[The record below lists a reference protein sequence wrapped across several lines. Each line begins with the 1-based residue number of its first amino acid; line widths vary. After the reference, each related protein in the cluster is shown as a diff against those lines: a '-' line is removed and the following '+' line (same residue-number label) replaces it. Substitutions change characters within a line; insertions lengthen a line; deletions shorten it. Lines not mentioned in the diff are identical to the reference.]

1 MQTTLL
7 ETQEAMMAQVNSAS
21 INNYVAQQESQR
33 KLAQLSS
40 TIEVDKSKTTVVS
53 DNSSRGVIV
62 QISKEA
68 RRLAKESLAESDI
81 ILTLEKRAIQNNLK
95 AALSHSKRLQNEAIQ
110 NNAENKTVINK
121 EESKTAKAEQIAFAA

>member
-21 INNYVAQQESQR
+21 INNYVAQQESQK
-33 KLAQLSS
+33 KLAQLPS

-68 RRLAKESLAESDI
+68 RRLAKESLGESDI
-81 ILTLEKRAIQNNLK
+81 MLTLEKRAIQNNLQ

-121 EESKTAKAEQIAFAA
+121 EENKTAKAEQIAFAA

>member
-1 MQTTLL
+1 
-7 ETQEAMMAQVNSAS
+7 MAQVNSAS

-68 RRLAKESLAESDI
+68 RRLAKESLGESDI
-81 ILTLEKRAIQNNLK
+81 MLTLEKRAIQNNLK
-95 AALSHSKRLQNEAIQ
+95 TALSHSKRLQNEGTQ

-121 EESKTAKAEQIAFAA
+121 EENKTAKAEQIAFAA

>member
-1 MQTTLL
+1 
-7 ETQEAMMAQVNSAS
+7 MAQVNSAS
-21 INNYVAQQESQR
+21 INNYVAQQESQK
-33 KLAQLSS
+33 KLAQLPS

-68 RRLAKESLAESDI
+68 RRLAKESLGESDI
-81 ILTLEKRAIQNNLK
+81 MLTLEKRAIQNNLQ

-110 NNAENKTVINK
+110 KNAENKTVINK
-121 EESKTAKAEQIAFAA
+121 EENKTAKAEQIAFAA

>member
-1 MQTTLL
+1 
-7 ETQEAMMAQVNSAS
+7 MAQVNSAS

-68 RRLAKESLAESDI
+68 RRLAKESLGDSDI
-81 ILTLEKRAIQNNLK
+81 MLNLEKRAIQNNLK
-95 AALSHSKRLQNEAIQ
+95 TALSHSKRLQNEAIQ

-121 EESKTAKAEQIAFAA
+121 EENKTAKAEQIAFAA

>member
-1 MQTTLL
+1 
-7 ETQEAMMAQVNSAS
+7 MAQVNSAS

-40 TIEVDKSKTTVVS
+40 TIEVDKSKTTVVA

-68 RRLAKESLAESDI
+68 RRLAKESLGESDI
-81 ILTLEKRAIQNNLK
+81 MLTLEKRAIQNNLK
-95 AALSHSKRLQNEAIQ
+95 TALSHSKRLQNEAIQ

-121 EESKTAKAEQIAFAA
+121 EENKTAKAEQIAFAA